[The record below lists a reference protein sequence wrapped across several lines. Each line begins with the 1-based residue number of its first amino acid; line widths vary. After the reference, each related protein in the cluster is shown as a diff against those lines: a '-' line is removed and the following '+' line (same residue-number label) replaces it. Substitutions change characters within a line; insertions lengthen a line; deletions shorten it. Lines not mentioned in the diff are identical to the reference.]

1 MKDYDRL
8 AIKMQ
13 ITFEVKQFFYR
24 KSHIKQK
31 SMQFALY
38 YNYVVFH
45 HLNCTAHAKISTFS
59 FSNLHTCILKSAN
72 SQI

>member
-1 MKDYDRL
+1 MKDYDKL

-13 ITFEVKQFFYR
+13 ITFEVKQFFFR

-38 YNYVVFH
+38 YNYVVSPSSELH
-45 HLNCTAHAKISTFS
+45 SPRKNLNI
-59 FSNLHTCILKSAN
+59 
-72 SQI
+72 